1 MLTISVPPA
10 RRRLIGVT
18 FVTLILILL
27 ISVYALRNSTVT
39 KKNRAHV
46 IYQRP
51 VITRDDTLKDL
62 DSGLQQYHDEHEQH
76 MSDHTHSLTRLGSQ
90 LKFNL
95 STCPAGS
102 KMLIKDWQDVIVP
115 RTSLCPQLFIIGAK
129 KGGTTSLYNYLS
141 HHPDFEGIRLNVSTM
156 IGETA
161 YFANNYKTVPL
172 KRYLSMFPRDKMSGD
187 ASVDNLPHCYSP
199 QRILKTCGG
208 DMPKIIVLLRDPID
222 RYVSNF
228 MMRVTRKE
236 YGKYNSFTTIQ
247 DTTEHELEVLRT
259 AVLKKGFSFSSEPAS
274 SWSKL
279 RCIFGCCDSM
289 IYEGLYYVFL
299 MNWLCNFP
307 AENIMIVN
315 SEEFFQ
321 NPTLI
326 LKQAIEFLELSPLRK
341 DQLEQITSQ
350 VYNKGTSPLEPH
362 HQLTSSHKQQLNEI
376 YEHYN
381 VALLKLLRWQDTVS
395 W

>member
-1 MLTISVPPA
+1 M
-10 RRRLIGVT
+10 
-18 FVTLILILL
+18 
-27 ISVYALRNSTVT
+27 ISVYVLRNSTST
-39 KKNRAHV
+39 KKNQSHV

-51 VITRDDTLKDL
+51 PVTEPAVVNTRKTHDSDL
-62 DSGLQQYHDEHEQH
+62 DSGLQLDDVDEQH
-76 MSDHTHSLTRLGSQ
+76 TTGHTHSLTRLGSQ
-90 LKFNL
+90 LKYNL

-102 KMLIKDWQDVIVP
+102 KMLIKDWLNVVVP

-141 HHPDFEGIRLNVSTM
+141 QHPDFEGIRLNVSTM

-161 YFANNYKTVPL
+161 YFAHNYKTVSL
-172 KRYLSMFPRDKMSGD
+172 KRYLSMFPHDKMSGD
-187 ASVDNLPHCYSP
+187 ASVDNLVHCYSP
-199 QRILKTCGG
+199 QRILKTCG
-208 DMPKIIVLLRDPID
+208 DMAKIIILLRDPID

-228 MMRVTRKE
+228 MMRVARKV
-236 YGKYNSFTTIQ
+236 YGKYNSFTTIE

-259 AVLKKGFSFSSEPAS
+259 AVLKKKFKFSSEPSS

-279 RCIFGCCDSM
+279 RCVFGCCDSM

-326 LKQAIEFLELSPLRK
+326 LKQAIEFLELSPLEK
-341 DQLEQITSQ
+341 DQLDQITSR
-350 VYNKGTSPLEPH
+350 VYNKGTSPLAPY
-362 HQLTSSHKQQLNEI
+362 HQLSSYHKQQLNNI
-376 YEHYN
+376 YGPYN
-381 VALLKLLRWQDTVS
+381 VALLELLRWQHTVT

>member
-18 FVTLILILL
+18 FTTLILILL
-27 ISVYALRNSTVT
+27 ISVYVLRNSTVT
-39 KKNRAHV
+39 KKYQSHV

-51 VITRDDTLKDL
+51 PVTVRDSADRDL
-62 DSGLQQYHDEHEQH
+62 DSGLQQDDDQIPDH
-76 MSDHTHSLTRLGSQ
+76 HTHSLTRLASH

-95 STCPAGS
+95 STCPAKS
-102 KMLIKDWQDVIVP
+102 KMLIKDWQNVIVP
-115 RTSLCPQLFIIGAK
+115 RTSMCPQLFIIGAK

-141 HHPDFEGIRLNVSTM
+141 HHPDFKGIRLNVSTM

-161 YFANNYKTVPL
+161 YFAHNYQTVPL
-172 KRYLSMFPRDKMSGD
+172 KRYLSMFPRDMMSGD
-187 ASVDNLPHCYSP
+187 ASVDNLVHCYAP
-199 QRILKTCGG
+199 QRILKTCG
-208 DMPKIIVLLRDPID
+208 DMPKIIILLRNPID

-247 DTTEHELEVLRT
+247 DTTEHELELLRT
-259 AVLKKGFSFSSEPAS
+259 AVLKKKFSFSSEPSS

-279 RCIFGCCDSM
+279 RCVFGCCDSM

-315 SEEFFQ
+315 SEEFFHS
-321 NPTLI
+321 PTLI
-326 LKQAIEFLELSPLRK
+326 LKQAIEFLELSPLKK
-341 DQLEQITSQ
+341 DQLEQITSR
-350 VYNKGTSPLEPH
+350 VYNKGAGPLAPH
-362 HQLTSSHKQQLNEI
+362 HQLSSHHKQQLNDI
-376 YEHYN
+376 YGSYN
-381 VALLKLLRWQDTVS
+381 AALLELLSWQNTVA